1 MSITNLIQL
10 STLAQ
15 AKEFK
20 EIRFRGNEKSCYKE
34 MNKSPSIKFMIPV
47 NLDLPAHKVSLIIQ
61 SQLGGVEF
69 PTDEKTASAKF
80 QVSTDINLVFQ
91 HINRLIRCI
100 VDFSLYKEDSIALRH
115 SLALCRSLGA
125 RCWDDSPLQLRQLD
139 RIGIV
144 GVRKLV
150 NAGIKSIEELEI
162 TEPHR
167 IEAILKRAPPFG
179 LQVVDSAKAFPK
191 PRVSVQIVGNPVGA
205 PLVTFLHSLTMDID
219 HQSRARRD
227 RQCEGRSWLCQ

>member
-1 MSITNLIQL
+1 
-10 STLAQ
+10 
-15 AKEFK
+15 
-20 EIRFRGNEKSCYKE
+20 
-34 MNKSPSIKFMIPV
+34 MNKSSSIRFMIPV

-69 PTDEKTASAKF
+69 PTNEKTASTKF
-80 QVSTDINLVFQ
+80 QFNLDINLVFQ

-100 VDFSLYKEDSIALRH
+100 VDFSLYKEDSIALRN

-139 RIGIV
+139 RVGIV

-191 PRVSVQIVGNPVGA
+191 PRISVQIVGNPVGA
-205 PLVTFLHSLTMDID
+205 PLVTFPNTH
-219 HQSRARRD
+219 
-227 RQCEGRSWLCQ
+227 